1 MNTTICRYN
10 SHDLE
15 NGFTDMKYASF
26 LLILTLLPGCASLGL
41 SGGACT
47 AGKID
52 SNNYPCW
59 VNRTPEKGVVIS
71 MSQHIDPNKT
81 REILF
86 KKALLEI
93 AAAQSGLEISEDS
106 IVTKET
112 RVEGNDNVTQ
122 RAQVTTLAVINTANG
137 SVTVKAK
144 IEDQWKH
151 PTSHKLYM
159 WVVPTE

>member
-1 MNTTICRYN
+1 
-10 SHDLE
+10 
-15 NGFTDMKYASF
+15 MKYAPLAF
-26 LLILTLLPGCASLGL
+26 LLLSLSGCASLGL
-41 SGGACT
+41 SQGTCT

-52 SNNYPCW
+52 KNNYPCW
-59 VNRTPEKGVVIS
+59 VNRTPAQGVVVS

-93 AAAQSGLEISEDS
+93 AAAQSGLEVSEDS

-112 RVEGNDNVTQ
+112 RVEGNDNVSQ

-137 SVTVKAK
+137 SVNVKAR

-151 PTSHKLYM
+151 PTSQKLYM
-159 WVVPTE
+159 WVVPTD